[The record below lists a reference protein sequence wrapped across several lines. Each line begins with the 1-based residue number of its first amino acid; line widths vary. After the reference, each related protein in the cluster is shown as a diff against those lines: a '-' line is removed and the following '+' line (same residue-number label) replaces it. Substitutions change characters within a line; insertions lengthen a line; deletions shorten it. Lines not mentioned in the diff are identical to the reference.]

1 MTQVVLMTDA
11 PVEGVACRDLVDETP
26 LSPADGLA
34 LYTALLKDVFETL
47 AESTVDVLVNYP
59 GVDDLPAHADPDRRP
74 EVALRAL
81 AGTVVEPDRLE
92 DFRFEVQVGSDFSA
106 KAGNAITHLL
116 RDENR
121 TSASVL
127 RPCVPRLV
135 RSVVDEA
142 AIKLRRNDVVL
153 GPAGD
158 GDGDVYFA
166 GFVEPID
173 FEDAFEENALETIA
187 SRAGEAGLT
196 VDFAREREVLHS
208 ARALRTVVTRLRA
221 ALLAGNPV
229 PEHTWSFIEERGLR
243 VEDGEL
249 VMEAEPGAEA
259 GE

>member
-1 MTQVVLMTDA
+1 MTIVVLMADA
-11 PVEGVACRDLVDETP
+11 PVEGVACRELVEETP

-34 LYTALLKDVFETL
+34 LYTAILEDVFETL

-59 GVDDLPAHADPDRRP
+59 PADDLPDDVADPDRRP

-81 AGTVVEPDRLE
+81 AGTVVEPDRLD
-92 DFRFEVQVGSDFSA
+92 DFRFEVQVGSNFSS
-106 KAGNAITHLL
+106 KAGNAITHLI
-116 RDENR
+116 RDEER

-158 GDGDVYFA
+158 GDVYFA

-173 FEDAFEENALETIA
+173 FADAFEANAMETIA
-187 SRAGEAGLT
+187 SRAGEEGLT
-196 VDFAREREVLHS
+196 VDFAREREVLDS

-221 ALLAGNPV
+221 ELLAGNPV
-229 PEHTWSFIEERGLR
+229 PEHTWNFVEDRGLR
-243 VEDGEL
+243 VEDKKL
-249 VMEAEPGAEA
+249 VMTGEPDAEA
-259 GE
+259 DG